1 MLRGKRAST
10 TLLKPR
16 TKRRQTVAELE
27 ESQERKQAEE
37 ALQAE
42 RNKLQSL
49 IGAIEYTLT
58 IQDRDY
64 NIIYQN
70 ELSRIASGG
79 DHLGEKCYR
88 AYEHRDKVCHGCPV
102 EKAFKDGKSHTAER
116 QTVLPS
122 GEVAFWENTA
132 SPIRG
137 ARGEIISCLELARDI
152 TERKKADEALRE
164 SEEKYKTLV
173 EDVPIGIYF
182 NDFGGTFLYGN
193 KKAEEITGYKRE
205 ELLGKSFLKL
215 KLLDPQELVKAIK
228 LLALNRLGKST
239 GPDRFVLNRKD
250 GTKGIV
256 EIHTRITTVGGK
268 KVVLG
273 MVEDITERKKQEQ
286 ALANEVTRR
295 RILVDQSLDGI
306 VVLDVEARV
315 VEANQ
320 RFAEMLGYSPEE
332 VRKLH
337 TWDWDKNFPPEK
349 LLEMGRAVD
358 EQGLHLE
365 TQHHRKD
372 GSVIDVDISIN
383 GTVIAGQKLIFCVCR
398 DITERRQAGEAL
410 RKSEEKF
417 SKAFRASPSTVTIT
431 TLKDGKFLELNDTFT
446 RLTGYSREELIGR
459 NSTDINFW
467 VDPEDRNRILQII
480 KEQGRVNNVE
490 ANIRR
495 KSGEIRTWLFS
506 MEPIDIGGELCLLSA
521 TTDITERKRAEE
533 ALKAAQER
541 LVRSEKLA
549 AIGQL
554 AGGVGHE
561 LRNPLS
567 AIKTAAQY
575 ARKKLAASELS
586 ASEPKVLEFL
596 GLIDEE
602 VDRANKVITDL
613 LSFSR
618 VAKPTVSSV
627 KVEGI
632 IRDALSHVA
641 VPGNVTVVTDVSPD
655 LPMVMIDAGQI
666 QQVFVNIILNALE
679 AMPEGGRLEVR
690 ASSKDGFVMV
700 EFTDTGSGIPEA
712 VAGKIFEP
720 LFTTKAKGIGLG
732 LAMSKNIMERHG
744 GDIGVQSK
752 EGDGTTFTI
761 SLPTRAV

>member
-1 MLRGKRAST
+1 MVRGKRANT

-16 TKRRQTVAELE
+16 TKRKQTVAELE
-27 ESQERKQAEE
+27 ESQERFRKMFNSVSDAISVIDLNGIITETNQRTVEMHGLTSKEELLGRSALELVAPRDHKRIAANMQRAIKQGTVRDVEYTLLKADGTEFPGELSTSILKDASGKWIGHITIARDITERKQAEE

-42 RNKLQSL
+42 RNKLESL
-49 IGAIEYTLT
+49 IGAMEYTLT

-88 AYEHRDKVCHGCPV
+88 AYEHRDKVCNGCPV

-116 QTVLPS
+116 QTVPPS

-132 SPIRG
+132 SPIRD
-137 ARGEIISCLELARDI
+137 ARGEIVSCLELARDI
-152 TERKKADEALRE
+152 TERKQA
-164 SEEKYKTLV
+164 EK
-173 EDVPIGIYF
+173 
-182 NDFGGTFLYGN
+182 
-193 KKAEEITGYKRE
+193 
-205 ELLGKSFLKL
+205 
-215 KLLDPQELVKAIK
+215 
-228 LLALNRLGKST
+228 
-239 GPDRFVLNRKD
+239 
-250 GTKGIV
+250 
-256 EIHTRITTVGGK
+256 
-268 KVVLG
+268 
-273 MVEDITERKKQEQ
+273 
-286 ALANEVTRR
+286 ALADEVTRR

-306 VVLDVEARV
+306 VVLDEEARV

-358 EQGLHLE
+358 EKGLHLE
-365 TQHHRKD
+365 TRHHRKD

-383 GTVIAGQKLIFCVCR
+383 GTVVAGQKLIFCVCR
-398 DITERRQAGEAL
+398 DITERKRAEKALEESQKFSSSLLESSPNPISVFNPDLSIRYVNPAFEKLTGFTLTEIAGMKAPFPWWPEG
-410 RKSEEKF
+410 KSE
-417 SKAFRASPSTVTIT
+417 
-431 TLKDGKFLELNDTFT
+431 
-446 RLTGYSREELIGR
+446 
-459 NSTDINFW
+459 
-467 VDPEDRNRILQII
+467 QII
-480 KEQGRVNNVE
+480 AGLKN
-490 ANIRR
+490 
-495 KSGEIRTWLFS
+495 S
-506 MEPIDIGGELCLLSA
+506 MEHGGRRSGTEWNFRKKNGERIWLTVKSA
-521 TTDITERKRAEE
+521 PVIQEGKPVYLVINWLDITERKQAEE
-533 ALKAAQER
+533 ELKAAQER
-541 LVRSEKLA
+541 LIRSEKLA

-575 ARKKLAASELS
+575 TRKKLAASELA
-586 ASEPKVLEFL
+586 ASEPKALEFL

-618 VAKPTVSSV
+618 VAKPTVSPV
-627 KVEGI
+627 KVESI
-632 IRDALSHVA
+632 IRDALGHVA
-641 VPGNVTVVTDVSPD
+641 VPENATVVTDVSPE
-655 LPMVMIDAGQI
+655 LPMVMVDAGQI
-666 QQVFVNIILNALE
+666 QQVFVNVILNALE
-679 AMPEGGRLEVR
+679 AMPEGGRLEIR
-690 ASSKDGFVMV
+690 ANSKDDFVTV
-700 EFTDTGSGIPEA
+700 ECTDTGSGIPEA
-712 VAGKIFEP
+712 VVGKIFEP

-752 EGDGTTFTI
+752 DGEGTTFTI
-761 SLPTRAV
+761 SLPTRAA